1 MGKAT
6 GLMKELS
13 GKIGPLQFQQTKSGK
28 VAVYVAPEVPETP
41 LRTKK
46 QGELRM
52 AWGNL
57 GAVYTQ
63 FRSTLKKS
71 HENLPAG
78 TSDYNA
84 FIKENVRMTC
94 VYLKKSELDNGGC
107 VLAPY
112 KISNGKLQ
120 GIDYEMNGDDVLVTD
135 IALGDLVITE
145 DTTLAD
151 FSVALET
158 MNEDWEDGDQLTFF
172 YGTQKVDSQGV
183 PRAKI
188 RGWKVKLDVTDET
201 LLWTVVSELGFS
213 SVPSAGSG
221 QGGYYLGM
229 GASIENGAA
238 AWVHSRE
245 DEQKNLTVSSQRL
258 VVDSSVLES
267 YMGHAAFD
275 ASVQSYGG
283 ITSRKA
289 FLHPDE
295 ETNGMRNGWVTP
307 TNGGTGGSGS
317 GTTEPGNNGATEPG
331 NNGTTE
337 TGGGTSGGN
346 GSVTPVTVA
355 APQFSGE
362 TQFADTTQVTMS
374 GPDGAS
380 IYYTTDGS
388 TPTAEST
395 LYSAPVTLS
404 ATTVVKAVAVKD
416 GVSSAV
422 TEQTYTKSDGNGGS
436 GMDQN

>member
-6 GLMKELS
+6 GLLKELS

-28 VAVYVAPEVPETP
+28 VAVYVAPEQPETP
-41 LRTKK
+41 LRTKA

-63 FRSTLKKS
+63 FHKTLKKS

-120 GIDYEMNGDDVLVTD
+120 GIEYEMNGEGVLVTD
-135 IALGDLVITE
+135 IALGDLVINE

-151 FSVALET
+151 FSVAVESL
-158 MNEDWEDGDQLTFF
+158 NEDWEDGDQLTFF
-172 YGTQKVDSQGV
+172 YGEQKVDSQGV

-201 LLWTVVSELGFS
+201 LLWTVVTSLGFS
-213 SVPSAGSG
+213 SV
-221 QGGYYLGM
+221 GGFLGM
-229 GASIENGAA
+229 GTSIENGAA

-258 VVDSSVLES
+258 TVDSSVLES
-267 YMGHAAFD
+267 YMGQAAFD

-283 ITSRKA
+283 ITSRRV
-289 FLHPDE
+289 FLHPDD
-295 ETNGMRNGWVTP
+295 ETNGVHSGWVTP
-307 TNGGTGGSGS
+307 ANPSGGDSGGQTGGSSQS
-317 GTTEPGNNGATEPG
+317 GQSGQ
-331 NNGTTE
+331 
-337 TGGGTSGGN
+337 TGGGTTGDGGSTGGGDSTGGESGGGGDTGGGGDSGGFDT
-346 GSVTPVTVA
+346 GS
-355 APQFSGE
+355 
-362 TQFADTTQVTMS
+362 
-374 GPDGAS
+374 
-380 IYYTTDGS
+380 
-388 TPTAEST
+388 
-395 LYSAPVTLS
+395 
-404 ATTVVKAVAVKD
+404 
-416 GVSSAV
+416 
-422 TEQTYTKSDGNGGS
+422 
-436 GMDQN
+436 

>member
-6 GLMKELS
+6 GLLKELS

-41 LRTKK
+41 LRTKA

-63 FRSTLKKS
+63 FHKTLKKS

-94 VYLKKSELDNGGC
+94 VYLKKSELENGGC

-112 KISNGKLQ
+112 KISNGKMQ
-120 GIDYEMNGDDVLVTD
+120 GIEYVMNGEGVLVTD

-145 DTTLAD
+145 DTTVAD

-172 YGTQKVDSQGV
+172 YGEQKVDSQGV

-213 SVPSAGSG
+213 SV
-221 QGGYYLGM
+221 GGFLGM
-229 GASIENGAA
+229 GVSIENGAA

-258 VVDSSVLES
+258 TVDSSVLES
-267 YMGHAAFD
+267 YMGQAAFD

-295 ETNGMRNGWVTP
+295 ETNGARNGWVNP
-307 TNGGTGGSGS
+307 SGNGGSGS
-317 GTTEPGNNGATEPG
+317 GSQSGGGTTGSGSTDSGNNGG
-331 NNGTTE
+331 
-337 TGGGTSGGN
+337 SGGN
-346 GSVTPVTVA
+346 GNSGGNGGNPSGEPSGTVTVE
-355 APQFSGE
+355 APQLSGE
-362 TQFADTTQVTMS
+362 TLFTGSTQVTMS
-374 GPDGAS
+374 GPDGAT

-388 TPTAEST
+388 VPSAASGQV
-395 LYSAPVTLS
+395 YSEPVTLTET
-404 ATTVVKAVAVKD
+404 TTVKAIAIKD
-416 GVSSAV
+416 GVSSEV
-422 TEQTYTKSDGNGGS
+422 TSRTFTKSGG

>member
-6 GLMKELS
+6 GLLKELS

-41 LRTKK
+41 LRTKA

-63 FRSTLKKS
+63 FHKTLKKS

-94 VYLKKSELDNGGC
+94 VYLKKSELENGGC

-120 GIDYEMNGDDVLVTD
+120 GIECEMNGEGVLVTD

-145 DTTLAD
+145 DTTVAD

-172 YGTQKVDSQGV
+172 YGEQKVDSQGV

-213 SVPSAGSG
+213 SV
-221 QGGYYLGM
+221 GGFLGM
-229 GASIENGAA
+229 GVSIENGAA

-258 VVDSSVLES
+258 TVDSSVLES
-267 YMGHAAFD
+267 YMGQAAFD

-295 ETNGMRNGWVTP
+295 ETNGARNGWVNP
-307 TNGGTGGSGS
+307 SGNGGGSGS
-317 GTTEPGNNGATEPG
+317 QSGGGTTGSGSTDSGNNGG
-331 NNGTTE
+331 
-337 TGGGTSGGN
+337 SGGN
-346 GSVTPVTVA
+346 GNSGGNGGNPSGEPSGTVA
-355 APQFSGE
+355 APQLSGE
-362 TQFADTTQVTMS
+362 TLFTGSTQVTMT
-374 GPDGAS
+374 GPDGAT

-395 LYSAPVTLS
+395 TYSEPITLT
-404 ATTVVKAVAVKD
+404 ATTTVKAIAIKD
-416 GVSSAV
+416 GVSSEV
-422 TEQTYTKSDGNGGS
+422 TSRTFTKSGGG

>member
-6 GLMKELS
+6 GLLKELS

-28 VAVYVAPEVPETP
+28 VAVYVAPEQPETP
-41 LRTKK
+41 LRTKA

-63 FRSTLKKS
+63 FHKTLKKS
-71 HENLPAG
+71 HEGLPAG

-120 GIDYEMNGDDVLVTD
+120 GIEYEMNGEGVLVTD
-135 IALGDLVITE
+135 IALGDLVINE

-151 FSVALET
+151 FSVAVESL
-158 MNEDWEDGDQLTFF
+158 NEDWEDGDQLTFF
-172 YGTQKVDSQGV
+172 YGEQKVDSQGV

-201 LLWTVVSELGFS
+201 LLWTVVTSLGFS
-213 SVPSAGSG
+213 SV
-221 QGGYYLGM
+221 GGFLGM
-229 GASIENGAA
+229 GTSIENGAA

-258 VVDSSVLES
+258 TVDSSVLES
-267 YMGHAAFD
+267 YMGQAAFD

-283 ITSRKA
+283 ITSRRV
-289 FLHPDE
+289 FLHPDD
-295 ETNGMRNGWVTP
+295 ETNGVRGGWVTP
-307 TNGGTGGSGS
+307 ANPSGGDSGGQSGQTGSGS
-317 GTTEPGNNGATEPG
+317 TDEPGS
-331 NNGTTE
+331 
-337 TGGGTSGGN
+337 TGGGDSTGGESGGGGDTGGGDTGGGGDSGGFDT
-346 GSVTPVTVA
+346 GS
-355 APQFSGE
+355 
-362 TQFADTTQVTMS
+362 
-374 GPDGAS
+374 
-380 IYYTTDGS
+380 
-388 TPTAEST
+388 
-395 LYSAPVTLS
+395 
-404 ATTVVKAVAVKD
+404 
-416 GVSSAV
+416 
-422 TEQTYTKSDGNGGS
+422 
-436 GMDQN
+436 

>member
-6 GLMKELS
+6 GLLKELS

-41 LRTKK
+41 LRTKA

-63 FRSTLKKS
+63 FHKTLKKS
-71 HENLPAG
+71 HEGLPAG

-120 GIDYEMNGDDVLVTD
+120 GIEYEMNGEDVLVTD

-145 DTTLAD
+145 DTTVAD
-151 FSVALET
+151 FSVAVEM

-183 PRAKI
+183 PRARI

-201 LLWTVVSELGFS
+201 LLWTCVSSLGFS
-213 SVPSAGSG
+213 SV
-221 QGGYYLGM
+221 GGFLGM

-258 VVDSSVLES
+258 TVDSSVLES
-267 YMGHAAFD
+267 YMGQAAFD

-283 ITSRKA
+283 ITSRKV
-289 FLHPDE
+289 FLRPDD
-295 ETNGMRNGWVTP
+295 ETNGVRGGWVTP
-307 TNGGTGGSGS
+307 TGSGGSES
-317 GTTEPGNNGATEPG
+317 GGQSGGQTGDGDGGGQTGDGG
-331 NNGTTE
+331 Q
-337 TGGGTSGGN
+337 TGGGDQTGG
-346 GSVTPVTVA
+346 
-355 APQFSGE
+355 
-362 TQFADTTQVTMS
+362 D
-374 GPDGAS
+374 
-380 IYYTTDGS
+380 
-388 TPTAEST
+388 
-395 LYSAPVTLS
+395 
-404 ATTVVKAVAVKD
+404 
-416 GVSSAV
+416 
-422 TEQTYTKSDGNGGS
+422 NGGS
-436 GMDQN
+436 QSGGDTGGDTGGDDDGDGMDQN

>member
-6 GLMKELS
+6 GLLKELS

-41 LRTKK
+41 LRTKA

-63 FRSTLKKS
+63 FHKTLKKS

-94 VYLKKSELDNGGC
+94 VYLKKSELENGGC

-120 GIDYEMNGDDVLVTD
+120 GIECEMNGEGVLVTD

-145 DTTLAD
+145 DTTVAD

-172 YGTQKVDSQGV
+172 YGEQKVDSQGV

-213 SVPSAGSG
+213 SV
-221 QGGYYLGM
+221 GGFLGM
-229 GASIENGAA
+229 GVSIENGAA

-258 VVDSSVLES
+258 TVDSSVLES
-267 YMGHAAFD
+267 YMGQAAFD

-295 ETNGMRNGWVTP
+295 ETNGARNGWVNP
-307 TNGGTGGSGS
+307 SGNGGGSGS
-317 GTTEPGNNGATEPG
+317 QSGGGTTGSGSTDSGNNGG
-331 NNGTTE
+331 
-337 TGGGTSGGN
+337 SGGN
-346 GSVTPVTVA
+346 GNSGGNGGNPSGEPSGTVTVE
-355 APQFSGE
+355 APQLSGE
-362 TQFADTTQVTMS
+362 TLFTGSTQVTMT
-374 GPDGAS
+374 GPDGAT
-380 IYYTTDGS
+380 IYYTADGS
-388 TPTAEST
+388 TPTAESATYSEPIT
-395 LYSAPVTLS
+395 LT
-404 ATTVVKAVAVKD
+404 ATTTVKAIAIKD
-416 GVSSAV
+416 GVSSEV
-422 TEQTYTKSDGNGGS
+422 TSRTFTKSGGG